1 MKLEIVTVKNC
12 YKLDINEAVKR
23 VDRKDAIDHG
33 LRFVMDY
40 NEDRWGFTSWNDDID
55 DRGQVMTKDVL
66 ENKNAEIVTKTK
78 TDARI
83 YFQNIGK

>member
-1 MKLEIVTVKNC
+1 
-12 YKLDINEAVKR
+12 
-23 VDRKDAIDHG
+23 
-33 LRFVMDY
+33 MDY

-66 ENKNAEIVTKTK
+66 ENKKAEIVTKTK
-78 TDARI
+78 TNARI

>member
-1 MKLEIVTVKNC
+1 
-12 YKLDINEAVKR
+12 
-23 VDRKDAIDHG
+23 
-33 LRFVMDY
+33 MDY
-40 NEDRWGFTSWNDDID
+40 NEDRWKFTSLSDDID

-78 TDARI
+78 TNARI